1 MKRKVFAIL
10 LCTVMVMSLAACG
23 DKTAENATA
32 KTEPEPAK
40 VEEVKTEEPVDVK
53 PAETEDSLEATEAPK
68 ETTEVSEE
76 KPEPP
81 TEAPEPEEPAEP
93 KEVELTLD
101 DLIAQNGVQEYI
113 TDGKFDFKAYGK
125 AAGASDV
132 KNGQVSFLY
141 NFGNLFIMVQ
151 VGTDDGDP
159 NTSCVSIGNWDESNP
174 DRWNLST
181 YSFLF
186 DTGETMP
193 TTVDNLL
200 IAKQSLAILPDL
212 IDWLK
217 SSQSADIKPEIP
229 GADFKPCDPYNDFA
243 QH

>member
-1 MKRKVFAIL
+1 MKKRFFAFL
-10 LCTVMVMSLAACG
+10 LCFVMVLSLAACG
-23 DKTAENATA
+23 EKKTAETTA
-32 KTEPEPAK
+32 ENTVAK
-40 VEEVKTEEPVDVK
+40 PVEEVKEELVAEPEPVTEVEEVTEEAKATEEVVET
-53 PAETEDSLEATEAPK
+53 PAEEP
-68 ETTEVSEE
+68 ET
-76 KPEPP
+76 P
-81 TEAPEPEEPAEP
+81 TETVEEEPTEP
-93 KEVELTLD
+93 EVELTLD
-101 DLIAQNGVQEYI
+101 DLITQNGIEEYI

-186 DTGETMP
+186 ETGETMP

-200 IAKQSLAILPDL
+200 VAKQSLAILPDL

-217 SSQSADIKPEIP
+217 TNQSADVKPEIS
-229 GADFKPCDPYNDFA
+229 GADFRPCDPYNDFA